1 MLGFLKC
8 MTGMGIFKLHIKGFE
23 VGLIRISI
31 LKAVETTPINVK
43 MATEIVSLFDEKTRQ
58 KTRIR

>member
-1 MLGFLKC
+1 
-8 MTGMGIFKLHIKGFE
+8 MGIFKLHIKGFE